1 MSQGPWETP
10 RLLLRHFT
18 LDDGEF
24 VLRLL
29 NEPSF
34 HEYIGDKGVRTL
46 EGAHGYLSS
55 GPIASSYAT
64 HGHGLNLVVLRET
77 AAPIGMCGLLK
88 RDTLEAPDIGY
99 AFVPEAWGVGYALE
113 AASAILESAW
123 RDFGDARVLA
133 ITNAQN
139 DPSQRLLLKL
149 GFVEEAPRVL
159 QEGAPPVRTFGIN
172 RPTD

>member
-55 GPIASSYAT
+55 GPIASYAK

-88 RDTLEAPDIGY
+88 RDTLVLTKA
-99 AFVPEAWGVGYALE
+99 GVEALE
-113 AASAILESAW
+113 ARLGK
-123 RDFGDARVLA
+123 GD
-133 ITNAQN
+133 
-139 DPSQRLLLKL
+139 LK
-149 GFVEEAPRVL
+149 
-159 QEGAPPVRTFGIN
+159 
-172 RPTD
+172 

>member
-55 GPIASSYAT
+55 GPIASYAK

-77 AAPIGMCGLLK
+77 GVPIGMCGLIK
-88 RDTLEAPDIGY
+88 RDTLESPDIGY
-99 AFVPEAWGVGYALE
+99 AFVPEAWGVGYARE
-113 AASAILESAW
+113 AASVILASAW
-123 RDFGDARVLA
+123 QDFGMTRVLA

-139 DPSQRLLLKL
+139 DPSQRLLLTL

-159 QEGAPPVRTFGIN
+159 QEGSPPVRTFAKD
-172 RPTD
+172 RPAD

>member
-1 MSQGPWETP
+1 MSLGPWETP
-10 RLLLRHFT
+10 RLMLRHFT

-46 EGAHGYLSS
+46 EGAHDYLTK
-55 GPIASSYAT
+55 GPIASYAT
-64 HGHGLNLVVLRET
+64 HGHGLNLVILRESG
-77 AAPIGMCGLLK
+77 APIGMCGLIK
-88 RDTLEAPDIGY
+88 RVTLESPDIGY

-113 AASAILESAW
+113 AASVILESAW
-123 RDFGDARVLA
+123 RDFAVPRVLA
-133 ITNAQN
+133 ITNAEN

-159 QEGAPPVRTFGIN
+159 QEGAPAVRTFGMD
-172 RPTD
+172 RPAD

>member
-10 RLLLRHFT
+10 RLTLRHFT

-46 EGAHGYLSS
+46 EGAHGYLRN
-55 GPIASSYAT
+55 GPLASYVQ

-77 AAPIGMCGLLK
+77 GTPIGMCGLLK
-88 RDTLEAPDIGY
+88 RDTLESPDIGY
-99 AFVPEAWGVGYALE
+99 AFVPEHWGAGYAVE
-113 AASAILESAW
+113 AAEAVLASAW
-123 RDFGDARVLA
+123 TEFGMTRVLA
-133 ITNAQN
+133 ITNDHN
-139 DPSQRLLLKL
+139 NPSQRLLLKL

-159 QEGAPPVRTFGIN
+159 QEGAAPVRTFGRE
-172 RPTD
+172 RPVE

>member
-1 MSQGPWETP
+1 MSDGPWETP
-10 RLLLRHFT
+10 RLVLRHFT
-18 LDDGEF
+18 LDDGAF

-46 EGAHGYLSS
+46 EGAHGYLSN
-55 GPIASSYAT
+55 GPIASYAQ
-64 HGHGLNLVVLRET
+64 HGHGLNLVVLRAT
-77 AAPIGMCGLLK
+77 GDPIGMCGLLK

-99 AFVPEAWGVGYALE
+99 AFVPEYWGAGYAVE
-113 AASAILESAW
+113 AAEAVLASAW
-123 RDFGDARVLA
+123 QDFDMTRVLA
-133 ITNAQN
+133 ITNQHN

-159 QEGAPPVRTFGIN
+159 AEGLPAVRLFAQERPAP
-172 RPTD
+172 

>member
-1 MSQGPWETP
+1 MSQCPWETP
-10 RLLLRHFT
+10 RLVLRHFT

-46 EGAHGYLSS
+46 EGAHEYLTK
-55 GPIASSYAT
+55 GPIASYAT

-77 AAPIGMCGLLK
+77 GAPIGMCGLLK
-88 RDTLEAPDIGY
+88 RDTLESPDIGY
-99 AFVPEAWGVGYALE
+99 AFIPEAWGVGYALE
-113 AASAILESAW
+113 AARLILESAW
-123 RDFGDARVLA
+123 RDFAVPRVLA
-133 ITNAQN
+133 ITNDHN

-159 QEGAPPVRTFGIN
+159 QQGAPAVRTFGID

>member
-1 MSQGPWETP
+1 MYKRQ
-10 RLLLRHFT
+10 
-18 LDDGEF
+18 
-24 VLRLL
+24 
-29 NEPSF
+29 F

-55 GPIASSYAT
+55 GPIASYAK

-99 AFVPEAWGVGYALE
+99 AFVPEHWGAGYALE
-113 AASAILESAW
+113 AAETVLESAW
-123 RDFGDARVLA
+123 SDFGYARVLA
-133 ITNAQN
+133 ITNDHN
-139 DPSQRLLLKL
+139 DPSQRLLGKL

-159 QEGAPPVRTFGIN
+159 QEGAPPVRTFAKD
-172 RPTD
+172 RPAD

>member
-46 EGAHGYLSS
+46 EGAHEYLRR
-55 GPIASSYAT
+55 GPMTSYEQ

-77 AAPIGMCGLLK
+77 GTPIGMCGLLK
-88 RDTLEAPDIGY
+88 RDALEAPDIGY
-99 AFVPEAWGVGYALE
+99 AFVPEHWGVGHAVE
-113 AASAILESAW
+113 AAQAVLASAW
-123 RDFGDARVLA
+123 QEFGLSRVFA
-133 ITNAQN
+133 ITNDHN

-149 GFVEEAPRVL
+149 GFVEEAPRVMK
-159 QEGAPPVRTFGIN
+159 EGAPPVRTFAKA